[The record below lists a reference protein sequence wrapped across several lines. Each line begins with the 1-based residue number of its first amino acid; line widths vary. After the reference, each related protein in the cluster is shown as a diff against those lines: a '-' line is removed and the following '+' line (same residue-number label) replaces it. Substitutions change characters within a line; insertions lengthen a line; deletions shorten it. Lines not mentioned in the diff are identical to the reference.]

1 MKEERKEIIELIA
14 QAQETGARQSEA
26 CKIIGISTRTLQR
39 WEREDNEQDG
49 RLEAKHKPANQLT
62 EQERK
67 RIIHVSNEPDY
78 ATLPITK

>member
-39 WEREDNEQDG
+39 WGEG
-49 RLEAKHKPANQLT
+49 G
-62 EQERK
+62 
-67 RIIHVSNEPDY
+67 
-78 ATLPITK
+78 